1 MHGGNLSKVI
11 VFKVTVKL
19 VRDDVKLNQNINQIL
34 NVSILIQFWYY

>member
-11 VFKVTVKL
+11 GFKVTVKL